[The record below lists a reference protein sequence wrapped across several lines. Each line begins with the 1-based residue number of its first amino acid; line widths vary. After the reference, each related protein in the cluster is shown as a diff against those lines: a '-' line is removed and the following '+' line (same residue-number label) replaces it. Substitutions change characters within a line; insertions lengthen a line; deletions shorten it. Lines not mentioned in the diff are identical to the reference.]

1 MCVVTTEYSVH
12 SHSQSELEQKLNWKS
27 ELRIKSELDPCLLC
41 KAMSTMVNV
50 VFYYLNTTEVSAIN
64 MLHVLLRVPDPYCA
78 EIFPV
83 SSGVFLYSIIGLLC

>member
-1 MCVVTTEYSVH
+1 MHC
-12 SHSQSELEQKLNWKS
+12 HSQSEQEQKLNWKS
-27 ELRIKSELDPCLLC
+27 ELGIESELDQCLLC

-64 MLHVLLRVPDPYCA
+64 VLTLCVFCAARFISNPHCA

-83 SSGVFLYSIIGLLC
+83 SSGVFLHSIIGLLC